1 MSPILKLVLEIGPLA
16 AFFITFNR
24 MSGLNEL
31 DALIWATGAFM
42 IALLISITVTYALTR
57 TISKV
62 AVFTTVIVLATGG
75 LTIWL
80 QDGIFIKMKPTL
92 VNGLFAITLAY
103 GLFRGQSYLKYLIG
117 DLLPLSETGWMKITR
132 NWALF
137 FAIMAVLNEAIWR
150 TQSTEFW
157 VNAKT
162 FGYLPIT
169 LLFTFSQAPLM
180 AKHALPDAEAA
191 ENKDPAEA

>member
-103 GLFRGQSYLKYLIG
+103 GLLRGQSYLKYLIG